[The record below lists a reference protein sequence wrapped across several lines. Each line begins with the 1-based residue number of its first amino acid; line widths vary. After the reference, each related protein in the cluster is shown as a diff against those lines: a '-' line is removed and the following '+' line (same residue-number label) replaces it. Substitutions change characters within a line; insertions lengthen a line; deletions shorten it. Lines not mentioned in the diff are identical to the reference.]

1 MVRIKDSTN
10 KPANPSSTG
19 RDSMPI
25 KLLALDLDGTIVTDM
40 HDIPPRVQAAI
51 EAASAQGV
59 QVVLATGREYPVSR
73 KFIELL
79 GLSTLII
86 CYQGALIYDP
96 VAGQAIAAETIPLPL
111 AHRLID
117 QARDQQLA
125 LHLYVGHQAFVE
137 APTTLSRSLLHRAGI
152 VPAEVEDLKQV
163 IESPP
168 LKGLIA
174 HPAMETGAAAARLAK
189 ALSPELSVFR
199 SHAELIEVTSPN
211 VSKGHALAT
220 LAGHYG
226 IPQSQV
232 MAIGDQDNDIEM
244 IAWAGLGVA
253 MGNASAGAKAA
264 ADHVAP
270 AIGEDGAAWA
280 IEQFILNE
288 N

>member
-1 MVRIKDSTN
+1 
-10 KPANPSSTG
+10 
-19 RDSMPI
+19 MPI
-25 KLLALDLDGTIVTDM
+25 KLLALDLDGTIVTDL
-40 HDIPPRVQAAI
+40 HNVNPRVQMAI
-51 EAASAQGV
+51 KAASNQGV
-59 QVVLATGREYPVSR
+59 QVVIATGREYPVSR

-79 GLSTLII
+79 GLRTAVI

-96 VAGQAIAAETIPLPL
+96 VANQAIASETIPLPL

-117 QARDQQLA
+117 RARVQQLA

-137 APTTLSRSLLHRAGI
+137 APTTLSRKLLHRTGI
-152 VPAEVEDLKQV
+152 APAEVKDLKQV

-174 HPAMETGAAAARLAK
+174 HPAQEAGAAAARLAA
-189 ALSPELSVFR
+189 ALNPELSIFR

-253 MGNASAGAKAA
+253 MGNASPGAKAA
-264 ADHVAP
+264 ADHIALP
-270 AIGEDGAAWA
+270 IAEDGAAWA
-280 IEQFILNE
+280 IETFILNE
-288 N
+288 S

>member
-1 MVRIKDSTN
+1 MS
-10 KPANPSSTG
+10 
-19 RDSMPI
+19 I

-40 HDIPPRVQAAI
+40 HDIPPRVQTAI
-51 EAASAQGV
+51 KAASAQGV
-59 QVVLATGREYPVSR
+59 QVVIATGREYPVSR

-79 GLSTLII
+79 GLTTAMI

-96 VAGQAIAAETIPLPL
+96 VANQTIASETIPLPL
-111 AHRLID
+111 AHRLIN
-117 QARDQQLA
+117 QARVQHLA

-137 APTTLSRSLLHRAGI
+137 APTALSRKLLHRTGI
-152 VPAEVEDLKQV
+152 APVEVEDLKQV

-174 HPAMETGAAAARLAK
+174 HPAAETAAAARLAK
-189 ALSPELSVFR
+189 ALNPELSVFR

-226 IPQSQV
+226 IPHNEV
-232 MAIGDQDNDIEM
+232 IAIGDQDNDIEM

-253 MGNASAGAKAA
+253 MGNASPGAKAA

-270 AIGEDGAAWA
+270 PIEEDGVAWA
-280 IEQFILNE
+280 IERFILNE
-288 N
+288 S